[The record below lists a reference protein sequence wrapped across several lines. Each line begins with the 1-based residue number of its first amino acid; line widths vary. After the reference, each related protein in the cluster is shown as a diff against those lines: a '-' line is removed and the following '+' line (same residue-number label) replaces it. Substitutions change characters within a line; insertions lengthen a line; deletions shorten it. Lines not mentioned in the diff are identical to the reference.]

1 MVQQKQNP
9 LRETGRDYG
18 ICILPGQTRQRTD
31 RISDL
36 ATISQPRIIVTGF
49 ETDPAQVYAGS
60 IFTLTIHVKNTSQ
73 DTAVSNVLFDLE
85 AVEGGTE
92 TSSGQVTN
100 SYASF
105 LPTSGSSSIYV
116 DRMPAGSSQDLK
128 IEMQA
133 KADLSQKPS
142 YVVTVKMKYDTDL
155 KADLTDEA
163 KVSRTGQAGSKV
175 RHEHSR
181 NQSGLDY
188 GWGTVQCH
196 VPDL

>member
-1 MVQQKQNP
+1 MYTARANP
-9 LRETGRDYG
+9 AADG
-18 ICILPGQTRQRTD
+18 
-31 RISDL
+31 SDL

-116 DRMPAGSSQDLK
+116 DRMPAGSS
-128 IEMQA
+128 
-133 KADLSQKPS
+133 
-142 YVVTVKMKYDTDL
+142 
-155 KADLTDEA
+155 
-163 KVSRTGQAGSKV
+163 
-175 RHEHSR
+175 
-181 NQSGLDY
+181 
-188 GWGTVQCH
+188 
-196 VPDL
+196 

>member
-1 MVQQKQNP
+1 MFNRRELTWTFTAREDVLTGYYP
-9 LRETGRDYG
+9 LTFKVWYSKNKIRCEKPAEITVYVYCQGKPGSGRIG
-18 ICILPGQTRQRTD
+18 S
-31 RISDL
+31 SDL

-105 LPTSGSSSIYV
+105 LPTSGSQLDLCGS
-116 DRMPAGSSQDLK
+116 DAG
-128 IEMQA
+128 
-133 KADLSQKPS
+133 
-142 YVVTVKMKYDTDL
+142 
-155 KADLTDEA
+155 
-163 KVSRTGQAGSKV
+163 GQ
-175 RHEHSR
+175 
-181 NQSGLDY
+181 QSGSENRNAGEGGSFSEALCSNGQDEI
-188 GWGTVQCH
+188 
-196 VPDL
+196 